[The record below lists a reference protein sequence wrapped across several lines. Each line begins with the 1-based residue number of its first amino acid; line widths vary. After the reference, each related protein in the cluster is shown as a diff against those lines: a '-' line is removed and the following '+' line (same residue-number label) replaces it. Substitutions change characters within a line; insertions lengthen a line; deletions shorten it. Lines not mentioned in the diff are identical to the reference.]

1 MTLKRY
7 MKLYRMFISQYVK
20 KIMQSKSDFF
30 VGFIAFFLIQFGG
43 IAFISLI
50 FLEIPDLAGWSF
62 HELLFIYGLANIP
75 RGIDHMFADYIW
87 LLAGR
92 TIVRGEFDKYLLRP
106 LNPLFQLLAE
116 MFQPDGIGEVV
127 IGIILI
133 TYSTSKGAVTFTP
146 AKVLILVVMVI
157 FSTLIYTSIKLFLA
171 SFAFWIKRSQS
182 ILYMFYSM
190 SDFAKYPLEIY
201 HKFIRSFITFVI
213 PFAVTAYIPASYFL
227 GVTSLQNSL
236 GLCVGI
242 GTAAVFISY
251 YTFTQGIKRY
261 ESVGN

>member
-7 MKLYRMFISQYVK
+7 LKLYGMFMSQYIK
-20 KIMQSKSDFF
+20 KIMQSKSDFI

-50 FLEIPDLAGWSF
+50 FLQIPDLAGWSF

-87 LLAGR
+87 MLSGR

-133 TYSTSKGAVTFTP
+133 IYATGKGAVSFTIV
-146 AKVLILVVMVI
+146 KVLILIVMVV

-201 HKFIRSFITFVI
+201 HKFIRSFITYII

-227 GVTSLQNSL
+227 GQTSLGKSL

-242 GTAAVFISY
+242 GSLAGLISY
-251 YTFTQGIKRY
+251 VTFVQGIKRY